1 LGVLMETGLPSDR
14 RAALS
19 QNRWIRANRVKQQ
32 QMAGRKRVVG
42 DSGGAFDSLYHLL
55 CWLPDRLVQL
65 SSAAGAATQG
75 RLVARCS
82 LKLIVLCEKRRAT
95 NTYKYDT

>member
-1 LGVLMETGLPSDR
+1 MGVLMETGLPSDR

-42 DSGGAFDSLYHLL
+42 DSGGAFAVPFALL
-55 CWLPDRLVQL
+55 I
-65 SSAAGAATQG
+65 A
-75 RLVARCS
+75 
-82 LKLIVLCEKRRAT
+82 
-95 NTYKYDT
+95 